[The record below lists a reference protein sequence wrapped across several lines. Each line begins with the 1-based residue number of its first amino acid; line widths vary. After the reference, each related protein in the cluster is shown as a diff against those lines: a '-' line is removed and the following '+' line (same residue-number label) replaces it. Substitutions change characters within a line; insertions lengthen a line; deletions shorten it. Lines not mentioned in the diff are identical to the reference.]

1 MAVFNVLNYNAKDG
15 FGMSLN
21 IRRGNPNPL
30 DNSSVWAS
38 LEAAQNYAKNDPVAY
53 VGQVLTVVTDVV
65 VGEETVKTATAYVID
80 NEAGDL
86 KEVGSSPV
94 GDESTITVSEDG
106 TVSLYGIEGLALT
119 REEEDGTT
127 TNITYQP
134 LFVNGKL
141 TWVEPS
147 ATTVEGLAAEIE
159 GLKTRISEL
168 ENTIGDA
175 EEGLAKDI
183 ADNVAATA
191 KNAEDITA
199 INDKIGEV
207 AEGKTVAEMISD
219 AQAAATYDDTQIKAD
234 IKANADAIDA
244 IEADYLK
251 GADKTELSD
260 AVAAEKTRAEGIE
273 AGLRS
278 DVDLIKGDYLTSSD
292 KDDIQLQINTIMNNP
307 DAEGAINSINE
318 FTAYVNEHGTIAEG
332 FRTDIDKNKED
343 IAANTQAIAD
353 QATFDAATYETK
365 EDATAKLTEAKG
377 YTDAAKS
384 ELQGAIDTLDA
395 AVDAVVAD
403 YLKTADKSELQGAID
418 TLDAAVD
425 ALELV
430 GAEKNVINSVETA
443 QFGLDSNRHL
453 TLLDIAMSKVTGL
466 ADALAGKVEKV
477 EGSRLLTADEATK
490 LEKLVLGAN
499 GEVSVS
505 GKVAAGNVEGLED
518 WITARAGTLKGLT
531 ENNFTDALAAKLNGI
546 EEGAEVNDIVAITLG
561 GGTTTLSIANRTVDI
576 PVATAEALGVV
587 KASSEVTVAANGT
600 LGIGTISTDKLVQG
614 EQTLILNGGSAN
626 A

>member
-147 ATTVEGLAAEIE
+147 STTVEGLAAEIE

-183 ADNVAATA
+183 NEAIDNIAAI
-191 KNAEDITA
+191 E
-199 INDKIGEV
+199 DKIGEV
-207 AEGKTVAEMISD
+207 AEGKTVTEMIAD
-219 AQAAATYDDTQIKAD
+219 AQTAATYDDTQVKAD

-260 AVAAEKTRAEGIE
+260 AVVAEKTRAEGIE

-353 QATFDAATYETK
+353 QAAFDAATYETK
-365 EDATAKLTEAKG
+365 ADATAKLTEAKG
-377 YTDAAKS
+377 YTDTAKS
-384 ELQGAIDTLDA
+384 EIEKALDVLDA
-395 AVDAVVAD
+395 SVEAITAD
-403 YLKTADKSELQGAID
+403 YLKAADKTELQGNI
-418 TLDAAVD
+418 D
-425 ALELV
+425 ALTAV
-430 GAEKNVINSVETA
+430 GAEKNVIATVDNA

-490 LEKLVLGAN
+490 LEKLVLGEN

-531 ENNFTDALAAKLNGI
+531 ENNFTDALVAKLNGI

-561 GGTTTLSIANRTVDI
+561 GGTTTLAIANRTVDI
-576 PVATAEALGVV
+576 PVATTEALGVV

-600 LGIGTISTDKLVQG
+600 LSIGTISTDKLVQG
-614 EQTLILNGGSAN
+614 EQTLILNGGAAN
-626 A
+626 V

>member
-38 LEAAQNYAKNDPVAY
+38 LEAAQNYAKTDPVAY

-86 KEVGSSPV
+86 KAVGTSPV
-94 GDESTITVSEDG
+94 GDESTIVVAKDG
-106 TVSLYGIEGLALT
+106 TVSLYGVEGLALT

-175 EEGLAKDI
+175 EEGLVKAV
-183 ADNVAATA
+183 ADNAAAIA

-219 AQAAATYDDTQIKAD
+219 AQTAATYDDTQVKAD
-234 IKANADAIDA
+234 IQANADAIDA

-251 GADKTELSD
+251 AADKTELSD
-260 AVAAEKTRAEGIE
+260 AIGAEKTRAEGIE
-273 AGLRS
+273 EGLRT
-278 DVDLIKGDYLTSSD
+278 DIDAIKGDYLKASD
-292 KDDIQLQINTIMNNP
+292 KEALQTQINTIMNNP

-318 FTAYVNEHGTIAEG
+318 FTAYVTEHGTIAEG

-343 IAANTQAIAD
+343 IAANAKAIAD
-353 QATFDAATYETK
+353 QATSDAATYETK
-365 EDATAKLTEAKG
+365 TDASAKLTEAKE
-377 YTDAAKS
+377 YTDTQKKALQDALDILGASVDSILDDYLKLADKT
-384 ELQGAIDTLDA
+384 ELQGNI
-395 AVDAVVAD
+395 DAVQ
-403 YLKTADKSELQGAID
+403 E
-418 TLDAAVD
+418 AVD
-425 ALELV
+425 ALEAV
-430 GAEKNVINSVETA
+430 GAEKNVIATVDTA
-443 QFGLDSNRHL
+443 QFNVDANRHL
-453 TLLDIAMSKVTGL
+453 TLLDIAMGKVTGL
-466 ADALAGKVEKV
+466 ADALAGKVDKA
-477 EGSRLLTADEATK
+477 EGSRLLTEDEATK
-490 LEKLVLGAN
+490 LEKLVLGEN

-518 WITARAGTLKGLT
+518 WITARAGTLEGLS
-531 ENNFTDALAAKLNGI
+531 ENNFTDAMLAKLEGI
-546 EEGAEVNDIVAITLG
+546 ETGAQVNLIDVVQVNGVALTIT
-561 GGTTTLSIANRTVDI
+561 NKTVNI
-576 PVATAEALGVV
+576 KATDVV
-587 KASSEVTVAANGT
+587 KASDEVTVANDGT
-600 LGIGTISTDKLVQG
+600 LGIGAISTDKLVNG
-614 EQTLILNGGSAN
+614 TDTLVLNGGSAN
-626 A
+626 S

>member
-1 MAVFNVLNYNAKDG
+1 M
-15 FGMSLN
+15 
-21 IRRGNPNPL
+21 
-30 DNSSVWAS
+30 
-38 LEAAQNYAKNDPVAY
+38 
-53 VGQVLTVVTDVV
+53 T

-86 KEVGSSPV
+86 KAVGTSPA
-94 GDESTITVSEDG
+94 GDESTIVVAEDG

-119 REEEDGTT
+119 REEEDGTV

-147 ATTVEGLAAEIE
+147 AATVEGLAAEIE

-175 EEGLAKDI
+175 EAGLAKDI
-183 ADNVAATA
+183 ADNASG
-191 KNAEDITA
+191 ITA

-207 AEGKTVAEMISD
+207 TEGKTVVEMISD
-219 AQAAATYDDTQIKAD
+219 AQTAATYDDTQVKAD
-234 IKANADAIDA
+234 IKSNADAIDA

-251 GADKTELSD
+251 AADKTELSD
-260 AVAAEKTRAEGIE
+260 AIGAEKTRAEGIE
-273 AGLRS
+273 SGLRT
-278 DVDLIKGDYLTSSD
+278 DVDVIKGDYLTSSD
-292 KDDIQLQINTIMNNP
+292 KNDLQLQINTIMNNP

-343 IAANTQAIAD
+343 IAANAKAIED
-353 QATFDAATYETK
+353 KATSDAATYETK
-365 EDATAKLTEAKG
+365 SDASAKLTEAKG
-377 YTDAAKS
+377 YTDTAKEELEEALGILGASVEAITTDYLKAADKT
-384 ELQGAIDTLDA
+384 ELQGNI
-395 AVDAVVAD
+395 
-403 YLKTADKSELQGAID
+403 
-418 TLDAAVD
+418 D
-425 ALELV
+425 ALTAV
-430 GAEKNVINSVETA
+430 GAEKNVVASVDTA
-443 QFGLDSNRHL
+443 QFGLDGNRHL

-466 ADALAGKVEKV
+466 TEALAGKVEKA

-518 WITARAGTLKGLT
+518 WITARAGTLEGLT
-531 ENNFTDALAAKLNGI
+531 ENNFSDAMLTKLEGI
-546 EEGAEVNDIVAITLG
+546 ATGAEVNLINSITRGGVATTIT
-561 GGTTTLSIANRTVDI
+561 NKNVDI
-576 PVATAEALGVV
+576 PVATMETLGLVKSSDAEN
-587 KASSEVTVAANGT
+587 KISVATNGT
-600 LGIGTISTDKLVQG
+600 MEVNSVNVNKLVQTEG
-614 EQTLILNGGSAN
+614 ETLVLNGGSAQQ
-626 A
+626 

>member
-38 LEAAQNYAKNDPVAY
+38 LEAAQNYAKTDPVAY

-86 KEVGSSPV
+86 KAVGASPV
-94 GDESTITVSEDG
+94 GDESTITVAEDG

-119 REEEDGTT
+119 REEEDGTV

-159 GLKTRISEL
+159 GLKTRISAVE
-168 ENTIGDA
+168 TIVGKESEGDVEA
-175 EEGLAKDI
+175 TGLVKAV
-183 ADNVAATA
+183 ADNTAAIA
-191 KNAEDITA
+191 KNAEDIAA

-219 AQAAATYDDTQIKAD
+219 AQTAATYDDTQVKAD

-251 GADKTELSD
+251 SDDKTELSN
-260 AVAAEKTRAEGIE
+260 AVAEEKTRAEGIE
-273 AGLRS
+273 EGLRT
-278 DVDLIKGDYLTSSD
+278 DVDAIKGDYLKASD
-292 KDDIQLQINTIMNNP
+292 KEALQTQINTIMNNP

-318 FTAYVNEHGTIAEG
+318 FTQYVTDHGTIADG
-332 FRTDIDKNKED
+332 FRADIDKNKED
-343 IAANTQAIAD
+343 IAANAQAIAD
-353 QATFDAATYETK
+353 QATADAATYETK
-365 EDATAKLTEAKG
+365 TDASAKLAEAKE
-377 YTDAAKS
+377 YTDGKS
-384 ELQGAIDTLDA
+384 ELLQGNIEALDA
-395 AVDAVVAD
+395 IVDGILGD
-403 YLKTADKSELQGAID
+403 HLKTADKTELQGNID
-418 TLDAAVD
+418 TVQAAVD
-425 ALELV
+425 ALEAV
-430 GAEKNVINSVETA
+430 GAEKNVIASADTA
-443 QFGLDSNRHL
+443 QFNIDDNRHL

-466 ADALAGKVEKV
+466 ADALAGKVDKA

-490 LEKLVLGAN
+490 LEKLVLGDN

-518 WITARAGTLKGLT
+518 WITARAGTLEGLT
-531 ENNFTDALAAKLNGI
+531 ENNFTDAMLTKLEGI
-546 EEGAEVNDIVAITLG
+546 ATGAEVNLIDVVQVNGVALTITDK
-561 GGTTTLSIANRTVDI
+561 TVNI
-576 PVATAEALGVV
+576 KATDVV
-587 KASSEVTVAANGT
+587 KSSDEVTVANDGT

-614 EQTLILNGGSAN
+614 EQTLILNGGSAQQ
-626 A
+626 